1 MVKTEMDADKYNL
14 CYGCMEEK
22 TDGAQCPHCGYV
34 YGAPYLPSY
43 LAPGTFL
50 SERYI
55 LGKLLTYNGES
66 GVYLGYDIITRQK
79 VTIREYMPDAICTRK
94 KNEGQIS
101 VDTKYI
107 AQYKTLLSEFVSLNK
122 KLSKMRSLTHIV
134 AVTDLFGD
142 NNTGYAVSPYIG
154 SKTLYEYLKENAGE
168 ISYAETKKLIP
179 PILTTLSLIH
189 NEGIIHR
196 GISPETIIINDRGEM
211 MITGFAV
218 SEVRTANT
226 ILAAEIFSGYAAPE
240 QYGASNWQ
248 DTWTDVYG
256 IAAVIYRMVTGVTP
270 PDAQTRLV
278 SDTLIPPAAV
288 NPSVPGYFSNAIMKG
303 LSLSHDNRSQ
313 TITEFVTLLF
323 DEPDYTSERLS
334 SSSTMSIP
342 IPKNPPNWKQ
352 RESYR
357 PEPVQ
362 KPHKKRLKRRRLFL
376 AVGGATLL
384 CGVLIFLIVLLIGME
399 DASRNPL
406 EYTDGTSE
414 FSVETPAIIIT
425 TAPPETTAATTTKVQ
440 GAVYIMNDIVGKNY
454 DLISRSEGY
463 QNVVF
468 VPDYVFS
475 DEVAKGLVISQSI
488 AKDSPYYQGDEMK
501 VEVSLGSKF
510 AEIPDFIGMTSK
522 EYYNL
527 LNERGIKYE
536 EQEFLTTDILEG
548 YVVKISKNAGEM
560 IDNELSEVLI
570 VYVAKNPPKPGDNTS
585 PQGAGPLEP
594 DEEFLPS
601 PMSGYPEGYV
611 PFAGQGVYF
620 N

>member
-1 MVKTEMDADKYNL
+1 
-14 CYGCMEEK
+14 MEQK
-22 TDGAQCPHCGYV
+22 TDGIECPHCGYV
-34 YGAPYLPSY
+34 YGAPFLPSY

-66 GVYLGYDIITRQK
+66 GVYLGYDIITKQK
-79 VTIREYMPDAICTRK
+79 VTVREYMPDAICSRS
-94 KNEGQIS
+94 KNENQIS
-101 VDTKYI
+101 VDTKYV

-122 KLSKMRSLTHIV
+122 KLSKLRSLTHIV

-142 NNTGYAVSPYIG
+142 NNTGYAVSPFING
-154 SKTLYEYLKENAGE
+154 KTLFEYLKENAGE
-168 ISYAETKKLIP
+168 LSYDETKKLIP
-179 PILTTLSLIH
+179 PILTTLSLVH
-189 NEGIIHR
+189 NEGIVHR
-196 GISPETIIINDRGEM
+196 GVSPETIVINERGEM
-211 MITGFAV
+211 MLTGFAV

-226 ILAAEIFSGYAAPE
+226 VLAAEIFSGYAAPE

-288 NPSVPGYFSNAIMKG
+288 NPSVPGYFSNAVMKG
-303 LSLSHDNRSQ
+303 LSLSHENRSQ

-342 IPKNPPNWKQ
+342 IPKNPPNYKQ

-357 PEPVQ
+357 PETSRTPQ
-362 KPHKKRLKRRRLFL
+362 RPQKKRMKRSKLFL

-384 CGVLIFLIVLLIGME
+384 CGVLIFLVILLIGME
-399 DASRNPL
+399 DGSRNPL

-414 FSVETPAIIIT
+414 FPLQTSAVIIT
-425 TAPPETTAATTTKVQ
+425 TAPPETTAATTTPVP
-440 GAVYIMNDIVGKNY
+440 GAVYIMNDIIGKNY
-454 DLISRSEGY
+454 DLISRSDGY

-468 VPDYVFS
+468 VPEYVFS

-501 VEVSLGSKF
+501 VEVSLGSKLV
-510 AEIPDFIGMTSK
+510 EIPDFIGMTSK
-522 EYYNL
+522 EYFNL

-548 YVVKISKNAGEM
+548 YVVKTGKNAGEM
-560 IDNELSEVLI
+560 IDNELSEVLA
-570 VYVAKNPPKPGDNTS
+570 VYVAKNPPKPADSTS
-585 PQGAGPLEP
+585 TDYGNPYES
-594 DEEFLPS
+594 DEDYLPF
-601 PMSGYPEGYV
+601 PMSDNGYPTGNI
-611 PFAGQGVYF
+611 PFAIPGVYY

>member
-1 MVKTEMDADKYNL
+1 MDCAEYNL
-14 CYGCMEEK
+14 CYGCLEQK
-22 TDGAQCPHCGYV
+22 TDGLECPHCGYV
-34 YGAPYLPSY
+34 YGATFLPSY
-43 LAPGTFL
+43 LAPGTVL
-50 SERYI
+50 NERYV

-79 VTIREYMPDAICTRK
+79 VTVREYMPDAICSRG
-94 KNEGQIS
+94 KNEGLIS
-101 VDTKYI
+101 VDTKYV

-122 KLSKMRSLTHIV
+122 KLSKMRSLTHII

-142 NNTGYAVSPYIG
+142 NNTGYAVSPFING
-154 SKTLYEYLKENAGE
+154 KTLYEYLKDNAGE
-168 ISYAETKKLIP
+168 LSYEETKKLLP
-179 PILTTLSLIH
+179 PILTTLSLVH
-189 NEGIIHR
+189 NEGIVHR
-196 GISPETIIINDRGEM
+196 GISPETIIITERGEM
-211 MITGFAV
+211 MITGFCV

-226 ILAAEIFSGYAAPE
+226 VLAAEIYSGYAAPE

-278 SDTLIPPAAV
+278 SDTLIPPGSV
-288 NPSVPGYFSNAIMKG
+288 NPSVPGYFSNAVMKG
-303 LSLSHDNRSQ
+303 LSLTHENRSQ

-342 IPKNPPNWKQ
+342 IPKNPPNYKQ

-357 PEPVQ
+357 PEPQ
-362 KPHKKRLKRRRLFL
+362 KPARRRMKRSKLFL

-384 CGVLIFLIVLLIGME
+384 CGALIVLIVLLIGME
-399 DASRNPL
+399 DGSRNPL

-414 FSVETPAIIIT
+414 FSLQTTAPTIT
-425 TAPPETTAATTTKVQ
+425 TAPPETTAATTTAEP

-468 VPDYVFS
+468 IPEYTFS
-475 DEVAKGLVISQSI
+475 DTVAKGLIISQSI
-488 AKDSPYYQGDEMK
+488 AKDSPYHQGDEMK
-501 VEVSLGSKF
+501 VEVSLGAKF
-510 AEIPDFIGMTSK
+510 VEIPDFIGMTSK

-548 YVVKISKNAGEM
+548 YVVKTGKNAGEM
-560 IDNELSEVLI
+560 IDNELSEVLV
-570 VYVAKNPPKPGDNTS
+570 VYVAKNPPKPTDTATTPGFGYD
-585 PQGAGPLEP
+585 PYEP
-594 DEEFLPS
+594 DEEFLPNIY
-601 PMSGYPEGYV
+601 GEGYV
-611 PFAGQGVYF
+611 SGDLPNMGPGVYY

>member
-1 MVKTEMDADKYNL
+1 MDSAEYNL
-14 CYGCMEEK
+14 CYGCMEQK
-22 TDGAQCPHCGYV
+22 TDGVECPHCGYV

-43 LAPGTFL
+43 LAPGTML
-50 SERYI
+50 NDRYI

-66 GVYLGYDIITRQK
+66 GVYLGYDIITNQK
-79 VTIREYMPDAICTRK
+79 VTVREYMPDAICSRG
-94 KNEGQIS
+94 KNEGLIS

-122 KLSKMRSLTHIV
+122 KLSKMRSLTHII

-154 SKTLYEYLKENAGE
+154 GKTLYNYLKDNAGE
-168 ISYAETKKLIP
+168 LSYEETKRLLP
-179 PILTTLSLIH
+179 PILTTLSLVH
-189 NEGIIHR
+189 NEGIVHR
-196 GISPETIIINDRGEM
+196 GISPETIIITERGEM
-211 MITGFAV
+211 MLSGFCV

-226 ILAAEIFSGYAAPE
+226 VLAAEIYSGYAAPE

-278 SDTLIPPAAV
+278 SDTLIPPASV
-288 NPSVPGYFSNAIMKG
+288 NPSVPGYFSNAVMKG
-303 LSLSHDNRSQ
+303 LSLSHEKRSQ
-313 TITEFVTLLF
+313 TITEFVTVLF
-323 DEPDYTSERLS
+323 DEPEYTSERLS

-342 IPKNPPNWKQ
+342 IPKNPPNWKE
-352 RESYR
+352 RENYR
-357 PEPVQ
+357 PEPVR
-362 KPHKKRLKRRRLFL
+362 KPPRRRIRRSKLFF

-384 CGVLIFLIVLLIGME
+384 CGALIVLIVLLIGME

-414 FSVETPAIIIT
+414 FSLQTTSAITT
-425 TAPPETTAATTTKVQ
+425 TAPPETTAVTTTAEP

-468 VPDYVFS
+468 IPEYMYS
-475 DEVAKGLVISQSI
+475 DTVAKGLVISQSI
-488 AKDSPYYQGDEMK
+488 AKDSPYHQGDEMK
-501 VEVSLGSKF
+501 VEVSLGAKF

-527 LNERGIKYE
+527 LNERGIKYKE
-536 EQEFLTTDILEG
+536 EEFQTPDILEG
-548 YVVKISKNAGEM
+548 YVVKTSKNAGEM
-560 IDNELSEVLI
+560 IDNEQSEVLI
-570 VYVAKNPPKPGDNTS
+570 VYVAKNPPKPEIPTPSTGYYGVD
-585 PQGAGPLEP
+585 PYEP
-594 DEEFLPS
+594 DEEFLPN
-601 PMSGYPEGYV
+601 PMAGGMPEGDV
-611 PFAGQGVYF
+611 PIMGPGIYY

>member
-1 MVKTEMDADKYNL
+1 
-14 CYGCMEEK
+14 MEEK
-22 TDGAQCPHCGYV
+22 TDGIECPHCGYV

-66 GVYLGYDIITRQK
+66 GVYLGYDIITKQK
-79 VTIREYMPDAICTRK
+79 VTVREYMPDAICSRG

-101 VDTKYI
+101 VDSKYV

-122 KLSKMRSLTHIV
+122 KLSKLRSLTHIV

-142 NNTGYAVSPYIG
+142 NNTGYAVSPFING
-154 SKTLYEYLKENAGE
+154 KTLFEYLKDNAGE
-168 ISYAETKKLIP
+168 LSYDETKKLIP
-179 PILTTLSLIH
+179 PILTTLSLVH
-189 NEGIIHR
+189 NEGIVHR
-196 GISPETIIINDRGEM
+196 GVSPETIVINERGEM
-211 MITGFAV
+211 MLTGFAV

-226 ILAAEIFSGYAAPE
+226 VLAAEIFSGYAAPE

-288 NPSVPGYFSNAIMKG
+288 NPSVPGYFSNAVMKG
-303 LSLSHDNRSQ
+303 LSLSHENRSQ

-342 IPKNPPNWKQ
+342 IPKNPPNYKQ

-357 PEPVQ
+357 TETSKTPQ
-362 KPHKKRLKRRRLFL
+362 RTQKKRMKRSKLFL

-384 CGVLIFLIVLLIGME
+384 CGFLIFLVVLLIGME
-399 DASRNPL
+399 DGSRNPL

-414 FSVETPAIIIT
+414 FPLETSAVIIT
-425 TAPPETTAATTTKVQ
+425 TAPPETTAAVTTPDP

-468 VPDYVFS
+468 VPEYVFS

-501 VEVSLGSKF
+501 VEVSLGSKLV
-510 AEIPDFIGMTSK
+510 EIPDFIGMTSK
-522 EYYNL
+522 EYFNL

-548 YVVKISKNAGEM
+548 YVVKTGKNAGEM
-560 IDNELSEVLI
+560 IDNELSEVLA
-570 VYVAKNPPKPGDNTS
+570 VYVAKNPPKPADPGVTQSGGNPYES
-585 PQGAGPLEP
+585 
-594 DEEFLPS
+594 DEEYLPF
-601 PMSGYPEGYV
+601 PMSEGYPTGDI
-611 PFAGQGVYF
+611 PFAIPGVYY